1 MAVYE
6 YKAVRESGEAVSGTL
21 DAESARQ
28 ARETLRHHG
37 LYVTR
42 MRAVGGAAP
51 ASTPGAVRLFSAG
64 RRAKV
69 LWLTRQLHLLVLTGM
84 PLRDS
89 LASLARSAPRALV
102 PVVRA
107 LRDDIT
113 KGESLSAALARHG
126 GWFDG
131 LYVSMVRAGEQSG
144 ELPELLGNLMRY
156 LQSEESFR
164 RQMQTAL
171 LYPKIVAL
179 AAFGVVVFLMSAVVP
194 RFIDVILRRGGR
206 LPLPTAILKAV
217 SGFLAADWYWCL
229 LGVIAAGLLWRLV
242 MSQPRVRLAW
252 SALVLR
258 LPVVGPL
265 RSKQAAQRFAV
276 MLAALLKG
284 GMVLTEAL
292 GQLAESSDNPLVAQ
306 EAARMRERLVAGGKL
321 GEAADEAAIFPA
333 SFTDMLAAG
342 QETGAL
348 ESILG
353 TVAEAY
359 SADLEAASR
368 KVAALIEPL
377 AILAVALVVAFVV
390 AAVLLPVFELST
402 LQ

>member
-6 YKAVRESGEAVSGTL
+6 YKAVRESGEAVDGTL

-42 MRAVGGAAP
+42 MRAVGGAAKERP
-51 ASTPGAVRLFSAG
+51 AIRLRLFTSG

-89 LASLARSAPRALV
+89 LASLARSAPRGLV
-102 PVVRA
+102 PVVRE

-113 KGESLSAALARHG
+113 KGEALSAALARHG
-126 GWFDG
+126 DWFEP

-144 ELPELLGNLMRY
+144 ELPELLGNLTSY
-156 LQSEESFR
+156 LQSEEVFR

-179 AAFGVVVFLMSAVVP
+179 AALGVVIFLMSAVVP
-194 RFIDVILRRGGR
+194 RFIQVILRRGGH
-206 LPLPTAILKAV
+206 LPLPTAILKAL
-217 SGFLAADWYWCL
+217 SGFMAADWYWCL
-229 LGVIAAGLLWRLV
+229 LGAIVLGLLWRMV
-242 MSQPRVRLAW
+242 MAMPGVKLAW
-252 SALVLR
+252 AGLALR

-265 RSKQAAQRFAV
+265 RRKQAAQRFAV
-276 MLAALLKG
+276 VLAALLKG
-284 GMVLTEAL
+284 GMVLTDAL
-292 GQLAESSDNPLVAQ
+292 GQLAESADNPLVAH

-321 GEAADEAAIFPA
+321 GEAADEATIFPG

-348 ESILG
+348 ESVLG

-359 SADLEAASR
+359 SADLEAASK
-368 KVAALIEPL
+368 KVAALVEPL

>member
-1 MAVYE
+1 VAVYE
-6 YKAVRESGEAVSGTL
+6 YRAVRESGEAVSGTL
-21 DAESARQ
+21 DADSARQ
-28 ARETLRHHG
+28 AREMLRRHG

-42 MRAVGGAAP
+42 MKAAGTAV
-51 ASTPGAVRLFSAG
+51 PGARLAG
-64 RRAKV
+64 LRPFAGNRRRKV
-69 LWLTRQLHLLVLTGM
+69 FWLTRQLHLLVLTGM
-84 PLRDS
+84 PLRDA
-89 LASLARSAPRALV
+89 LASLARSAPRGLGQ
-102 PVVRA
+102 VVRA

-113 KGESLSAALARHG
+113 KGDALSVALSRHR

-144 ELPELLGNLMRY
+144 ELPALLGNLARY
-156 LQSEESFR
+156 LRSEEDFR
-164 RQMQTAL
+164 RQLQTAL

-206 LPLPTAILKAV
+206 LPVPTAILQAV
-217 SGFLAADWYWCL
+217 SHFFAGYWQWCVGGLAAAW
-229 LGVIAAGLLWRLV
+229 VLWRLV
-242 MSQPRVRLAW
+242 MSRPGVRLAW
-252 SALVLR
+252 TRFTLG

-265 RSKQAAQRFAV
+265 RRKQAAQRFAV

-284 GMVLTEAL
+284 GMVLTDAL
-292 GQLAESSDNPLVAQ
+292 GQIA
-306 EAARMRERLVAGGKL
+306 EAAEDPLIAREAAEMRERLVAGGRL
-321 GEAADEAAIFPA
+321 GEATGEAGVFPS
-333 SFTDMLAAG
+333 SFADMLAAG

-348 ESILG
+348 ENVLG
-353 TVAEAY
+353 TVADAY
-359 SADLEAASR
+359 SADLEAAAR
-368 KVAALIEPL
+368 RVAALIEPL

>member
-1 MAVYE
+1 VAVDE
-6 YKAVRESGEAVSGTL
+6 YRAVRESGEAVTGTL

-28 ARETLRHHG
+28 ARETLRQHG

-42 MRAVGGAAP
+42 MKASGSAVSAA
-51 ASTPGAVRLFSAG
+51 AQGLRLFSG
-64 RRAKV
+64 NRRARV
-69 LWLTRQLHLLVLTGM
+69 LWLTRQLHLLLLTGM
-84 PLRDS
+84 PLRDA
-89 LASLARSAPRALV
+89 LASLARSSPRGPAA
-102 PVVRA
+102 VVRA

-113 KGESLSAALARHG
+113 KGDALSAALARHG
-126 GWFDG
+126 EWFDG

-144 ELPELLGNLMRY
+144 ELPALLGSLARH
-156 LQSEESFR
+156 LQSEEGFR

-179 AAFGVVVFLMSAVVP
+179 AAFAVVAFLMSAVVP

-206 LPLPTAILKAV
+206 LPLPTAILKRI
-217 SGFLAADWYWCL
+217 SDFLAADWPWC
-229 LGVIAAGLLWRLV
+229 AAGVVAAWGLWRLV
-242 MSQPRVRLAW
+242 MSRPAAVQAW

-265 RSKQAAQRFAV
+265 RRKRAAQRFAV

-284 GMVLTEAL
+284 GMVLTDAL
-292 GQLAESSDNPLVAQ
+292 GQLAEAADSPLVRR
-306 EAARMRERLVAGGKL
+306 EAGLMRERLVAGGKL

-333 SFTDMLAAG
+333 SFSDMLSAG

-348 ESILG
+348 ENVLG

-359 SADLEAASR
+359 SEDLEAAS
-368 KVAALIEPL
+368 KKAAALIEPL